1 MMAISIL
8 LADDHEIFRQG
19 LRLLLENQPDIKV
32 VGHAAD
38 GLEAVAQAE
47 RLRPDVV
54 VVDMLMPGLTGM
66 DVTRQIKQRLPQC
79 QVVILSMYD
88 DESYVLNAL
97 REGASCYVLK
107 ESSADD
113 LVQAVRAAIAGQR
126 YLSPSL
132 TERVIQTYITQTH
145 AKETDAYAT
154 LTNREREVLHLV
166 AQGCTGPETAR
177 RLSISPRTVET
188 HRANLMHKLGLHSQM
203 ELVEYARKQKII

>member
-1 MMAISIL
+1 MAISIL

-32 VGHAAD
+32 VGHAVD

-47 RLRPDVV
+47 RLHPDVV

-66 DVTRQIKQRLPQC
+66 DVTRQIKQRMPQC
-79 QVVILSMYD
+79 HVVILSMYD

-113 LVQAVRAAIAGQR
+113 LVQAVRAAFAGHR

-132 TERVIQTYITQTH
+132 NERVIQTYITQTH
-145 AKETDAYAT
+145 TKETDTYAT
-154 LTNREREVLHLV
+154 LTNREREVLHLA
-166 AQGCTGPETAR
+166 AQGCTGPEIAR
-177 RLSISPRTVET
+177 RLSISPRTIET
-188 HRANLMHKLGLHSQM
+188 HRANLMHKLGLHSLM
-203 ELVEYARKQKII
+203 ELVEYARKHKII